1 MTLVFAAQNIFYSS
15 PCYTKIHKQPNIYS
29 FIHSFIHF
37 INCSIWVP
45 HKKQLIWCNKPIQ
58 SPWNIF
64 RSLVTFLCE
73 ILCVYL
79 HSHSHIAE

>member
-1 MTLVFAAQNIFYSS
+1 MTSFR
-15 PCYTKIHKQPNIYS
+15 CTKYFLQFTVLYKNTQTAKHI

-58 SPWNIF
+58 STWNIF
-64 RSLVTFLCE
+64 RSLGTFLCE